1 MRAMLRS
8 LFTAKTVELEAKL
21 VAGAG
26 PARGEFEFAAWSNGE
41 RVCEI
46 ELEGLAPGATEIR
59 VDGAL
64 LRAISTTG
72 AKVGLTLS
80 TRRGDHVPEL
90 AAGGRVEIRQ
100 NGALVLE
107 GVLGVDD

>member
-1 MRAMLRS
+1 MRAMLKS
-8 LFTAKTVELEAKL
+8 LFATKTVELEAKL
-21 VAGAG
+21 AAAAGA
-26 PARGEFEFAAWSNGE
+26 AFGEFEFVAWSNGE

-59 VDGAL
+59 VAGAL

-72 AKVGLTLS
+72 AKVDLVLS
-80 TRRGDHVPEL
+80 TRRGDNIPDL
-90 AAGGRVEIRQ
+90 GAGGRVEIRQ

-107 GVLGVDD
+107 GVLNAD